1 MGKTTLFLFY
11 PALLVTSYYSYSDFK
26 DYDVYIN
33 EDYNEDGMLPL
44 LNYRE
49 DGTTPYFTYFAAGVK
64 GVKC

>member
-1 MGKTTLFLFY
+1 MFLFF
-11 PALLVTSYYSYSDFK
+11 SDFK
-26 DYDVYIN
+26 DYDVYIT

>member
-1 MGKTTLFLFY
+1 MFGWFFFPS
-11 PALLVTSYYSYSDFK
+11 PATFVFVPLLLPDFK

-33 EDYNEDGMLPL
+33 EDYNEEGMFPL

-49 DGTTPYFTYFAAGVK
+49 DGVTPYFTYFAAGVN